1 MALWSSNDFFAS
13 DCMSLVKLA
22 EVVAIC
28 HQDGDIEHTQ
38 KKYLK
43 MTHSCEKDWFALCV
57 MRQQKVCNAAEINK
71 VA

>member
-1 MALWSSNDFFAS
+1 LFADFVVIW
-13 DCMSLVKLA
+13 LLA
-22 EVVAIC
+22 KERRCAAKVNA
-28 HQDGDIEHTQ
+28 HRQKDGDSEHTQ

-43 MTHSCEKDWFALCV
+43 MTHSHEKKLISV